1 MSGRWS
7 TTLDELLRARAADP
21 GVGLRAEDRVW
32 SWAEVVAESARR
44 AALLRALRPAGRP
57 WHVGVMLE
65 NVPEFP
71 LLLGAAALSGAV
83 IVGLN
88 PTRVG
93 AELARDIDHTDCSL
107 VITDAVHLAQLR
119 TAAPDFPA
127 ERLLCVDDPE
137 WAAALARYE
146 GAELPGAGERPAVE
160 EDEPSAVGER
170 PGVDGR
176 PGAGEQQRPEAD
188 GRPRVEDTF
197 MLILTSGT
205 TGHPKA
211 VICSQ
216 GKIAAQGASVVA
228 MERLT
233 GADVAYCAMP
243 LFHSNAII
251 TCWAP
256 AVAAGAE
263 LVLRRRFSASGF
275 LPDVR
280 RFGVTYA
287 NYVGKPLSYILAT
300 PEHPDDADNPLT
312 RVFGN
317 EGGPQDVERFARRF
331 GCTVRDGFGSTEGGL
346 SFVPVPDMPAGALG
360 RPNGEI
366 RILNPDTRA
375 ECPPAVFDAA
385 GRLTNVEAAV
395 GELVNVGGA
404 GSFEGYYN
412 NPAATAQRMREGW
425 YWSGDL
431 AFRTEDGL
439 VFFAGRSGEW
449 LRVGGENFG
458 ATPITRI
465 LSRHPDIAL
474 ATVYGVPDEAAGD
487 QAMAA
492 LVLREGTTFDPTGFA
507 DWLAGQ
513 ADLSGAW
520 HPRYIRIAAALP
532 QTSTNKILTRVLV
545 RQAWYTDPDPLWWR
559 AGREGPYRLFTEAD
573 RKSLEAAFGDRGRA
587 HILGLLDR

>member
-1 MSGRWS
+1 MD
-7 TTLDELLRARAADP
+7 TLLRD
-21 GVGLRAEDRVW
+21 RAEDTSPAMRCEDRRW
-32 SWAEVVAESARR
+32 TWAEVVAESAQR
-44 AALLRALRPAGRP
+44 AAFLRARRVEGAP
-57 WHVGVMLE
+57 WHIGVMLE

-93 AELARDIDHTDCSL
+93 TELARDIDHTDCSL
-107 VITDAVHLAQLR
+107 VLTDAAHLAQLR
-119 TAAPDFPA
+119 EAAPDFPA
-127 ERLLCVDDPE
+127 DRLLCVDDPA
-137 WAAALARYE
+137 WALALAPHAGAAL
-146 GAELPGAGERPAVE
+146 PSERPA
-160 EDEPSAVGER
+160 A
-170 PGVDGR
+170 
-176 PGAGEQQRPEAD
+176 
-188 GRPRVEDTF
+188 EDTF

-211 VICSQ
+211 VMCSQ
-216 GKIAAQGASVVA
+216 GKIASQGASVVT

-233 GADVAYCAMP
+233 GDDVAYCAMP

-256 AVAAGAE
+256 AVSSGAE

-280 RFGVTYA
+280 RYGVTYA

-300 PEHPDDADNPLT
+300 PECADDADNPLT

-331 GCTVRDGFGSTEGGL
+331 GCSVRDGFGSTEGGL
-346 SFVPVPDMPAGALG
+346 SFVPVPDMPPGALG
-360 RPNGEI
+360 KPNGDI
-366 RILNPDTRA
+366 RILNQETREA
-375 ECPPAVFDAA
+375 CPPATFDAE
-385 GRLTNVEAAV
+385 GRLTNFEEAV

-412 NPAATAQRMREGW
+412 NPTATAQRMREGW

-431 AFRTEDGL
+431 AFRTADDL

-449 LRVGGENFG
+449 IRVAGENFG
-458 ATPITRI
+458 STPVARI
-465 LSRHPDIAL
+465 LSRHPDVAV
-474 ATVYGVPDEAAGD
+474 ATVYGVADEAAGD

-492 LVLREGTTFDPTGFA
+492 LVLREGATFDPDAFA
-507 DWLAGQ
+507 GWLAAQ
-513 ADLSGAW
+513 SDLSTSW
-520 HPRYIRIAAALP
+520 HPRYVRIAATLP

-545 RQAWYTDPDPLWWR
+545 RQAWYTAPDPLWWR
-559 AGREGPYRLFTEAD
+559 DTKTGPYRPFTETDQKA
-573 RKSLEAAFGDRGRA
+573 LEAAFADRGRA
-587 HILGLLDR
+587 HILALLDRRG

>member
-7 TTLDELLRARAADP
+7 MTLDELLRRRAEDTS
-21 GVGLRAEDRVW
+21 VGLRHEDRAW

-44 AALLRALRPAGRP
+44 AAFLRSLRVEGKP
-57 WHVGVMLE
+57 WHIGVMLE

-93 AELARDIDHTDCSL
+93 AELARDIDHTDCAI
-107 VITDAVHLAQLR
+107 VITDAAHLAQLR

-127 ERLLCVDDPE
+127 DRLLCVDDAS
-137 WAAALARYE
+137 WAESLAPFE
-146 GAELPGAGERPAVE
+146 GAAPPA
-160 EDEPSAVGER
+160 ER
-170 PGVDGR
+170 PG
-176 PGAGEQQRPEAD
+176 A
-188 GRPRVEDTF
+188 EDTF

-216 GKIAAQGASVVA
+216 GKVASQGASVVA

-233 GADVAYCAMP
+233 GVDVAYCAMP
-243 LFHSNAII
+243 LFHSNAVI

-256 AVAAGAE
+256 VLASGAE
-263 LVLRRRFSASGF
+263 LVVRRRFSASGF

-300 PEHPDDADNPLT
+300 PELPDDADNPLT

-346 SFVPVPDMPAGALG
+346 SFVPVPDMPPGALG
-360 RPNGEI
+360 KPNGDI
-366 RILNPDTRA
+366 RILNPDTRE
-375 ECPPAVFDAA
+375 ECPPAAFDAE
-385 GRLTNVEAAV
+385 GRLTNAEEAV

-404 GSFEGYYN
+404 GAFEGYYN
-412 NPAATAQRMREGW
+412 NPTATAQRMREGW

-431 AFRTEDGL
+431 AFRTADDL

-449 LRVGGENFG
+449 IRVGGENFG
-458 ATPITRI
+458 STPVARI
-465 LSRHPDIAL
+465 LSRHPDIAV
-474 ATVYGVPDEAAGD
+474 ATVYGVADEAAGD

-492 LVLREGTTFDPTGFA
+492 FVLREGAAFDPAGFA
-507 DWLAGQ
+507 AWLETQ
-513 ADLSGAW
+513 PDLSRSW
-520 HPRYIRIAAALP
+520 HPRYVRIAGALP
-532 QTSTNKILTRVLV
+532 QTSTNKILTRVLI
-545 RQAWYTDPDPLWWR
+545 RQAWYTDPDALWWR
-559 AGREGPYRLFTEAD
+559 DTKDGPYRPFTEAD
-573 RKSLEAAFGDRGRA
+573 RKTLESAFADRGRG
-587 HILGLLDR
+587 HILALMER

>member
-7 TTLDELLRARAADP
+7 ITLDALLRERAGDHSA
-21 GVGLRAEDRVW
+21 GLRDEDRVW
-32 SWAEVVAESARR
+32 TWAEVVAESARR
-44 AALLRALRPAGRP
+44 AALLRALRVEGRP

-93 AELARDIDHTDCSL
+93 TELARDIDHTDCSL
-107 VITDAVHLAQLR
+107 VLTDAAHLEQLR
-119 TAAPDFPA
+119 NAAPDFPA
-127 ERLLCVDDPE
+127 DRLLCVDDPA
-137 WAAALARYE
+137 WARALEPYA
-146 GAELPGAGERPAVE
+146 GAEPPV
-160 EDEPSAVGER
+160 ER
-170 PGVDGR
+170 PG
-176 PGAGEQQRPEAD
+176 
-188 GRPRVEDTF
+188 VEDTF

-211 VICSQ
+211 VVCSQ
-216 GKIAAQGASVVA
+216 GKIAGQGASVVA
-228 MERLT
+228 MERLGGT
-233 GADVAYCAMP
+233 DVAYCAMP
-243 LFHSNAII
+243 LFHSNAVV

-256 AVAAGAE
+256 ALAAGAE

-300 PEHPDDADNPLT
+300 PERPDDADNPLT

-346 SFVPVPDMPAGALG
+346 SFSPVPDMPPGALG
-360 RPNGEI
+360 RPNGDI
-366 RILNPDTRA
+366 RILNPDTR
-375 ECPPAVFDAA
+375 EQCPPAAFDEA
-385 GRLTNVEAAV
+385 GRMTNPEAAV

-404 GSFEGYYN
+404 GTFEGYYN
-412 NPAATAQRMREGW
+412 NAAATAQRMRDGW

-431 AFRTEDGL
+431 AYRTEDGL
-439 VFFAGRSGEW
+439 VFFAGRTGEW

-458 ATPITRI
+458 ATPVARI
-465 LSRHPDIAL
+465 LSRHPDVAV

-492 LVLREGTTFDPTGFA
+492 LVLREGATFDPAAFA
-507 DWLAGQ
+507 DWLEAQ
-513 ADLSGAW
+513 PDLSRAW
-520 HPRYIRIAAALP
+520 HPRYIRIAEALP
-532 QTSTNKILTRVLV
+532 QTSTNKILTRVLT
-545 RQAWYTDPDPLWWR
+545 RQAWHTAPDPIWWR
-559 AGREGPYRLFTEAD
+559 DPRNGATTPYRPFTESD
-573 RKSLEAAFGDRGRA
+573 RKTLETAFADRGRT
-587 HILGLLDR
+587 HILSLISREG

>member
-7 TTLDELLRARAADP
+7 TTLDVLLRERAADASP
-21 GVGLRAEDRVW
+21 GLRHEDRVW

-44 AALLRALRPAGRP
+44 AALLRALRVEGRP
-57 WHVGVMLE
+57 WHIGVMLE

-107 VITDAVHLAQLR
+107 VITDAAHLAQLR

-127 ERLLCVDDPE
+127 DRLLCVDDAS
-137 WAAALARYE
+137 WAAALEPYA
-146 GAELPGAGERPAVE
+146 GAEPPAE
-160 EDEPSAVGER
+160 QPSA
-170 PGVDGR
+170 D
-176 PGAGEQQRPEAD
+176 
-188 GRPRVEDTF
+188 DTF

-216 GKIAAQGASVVA
+216 GKIAVQGASVVDL
-228 MERLT
+228 ERLT

-243 LFHSNAII
+243 LFHSNAIV

-256 AVAAGAE
+256 AVASGAE

-275 LPDVR
+275 LPDMR

-300 PEHPDDADNPLT
+300 PERPDDADNSLA

-346 SFVPVPDMPAGALG
+346 SFQPVPGMPPGALG

-366 RILNPDTRA
+366 RILNQDTRE
-375 ECPPAVFDAA
+375 ECPPAAFDAE
-385 GRLTNVEAAV
+385 GRMTNLEAAV
-395 GELVNVGGA
+395 GELVNIGGA

-431 AFRTEDGL
+431 AYRTEDGL

-449 LRVGGENFG
+449 LRVAGENFG
-458 ATPITRI
+458 AAPVTRI
-465 LSRHPDIAL
+465 LSRHPDVAV
-474 ATVYGVPDEAAGD
+474 AAVYGVADEAAGD

-492 LVLREGTTFDPTGFA
+492 LVLREGASFEPARFA
-507 DWLAGQ
+507 QWLTAQ
-513 ADLSGAW
+513 SDLSGAW
-520 HPRYIRIAAALP
+520 HPRYVRIAATLP

-545 RQAWYTDPDPLWWR
+545 RQAWYTGSDELWWR
-559 AGREGPYRLFTEAD
+559 EGKDGPYRPFTEAD
-573 RKSLEAAFGDRGRA
+573 RKTLETAFADRGRA
-587 HILGLLDR
+587 HVLALLDREG